1 MKESAEIVKI
11 IDVMDIQ
18 EPVKVAVTLA
28 GKERRVK
35 QNAIKIA

>member
-1 MKESAEIVKI
+1 MTESAEIVKT

-18 EPVKVAVTLA
+18 GSVNVVVTLA